1 MSNTTT
7 PNLFIVGAPKCGT
20 TTLHHWLSL
29 HPDVYMSS
37 HKEPAFFCDF
47 SSKKWEGPDANIF
60 IDEVVGDK
68 DTYEALFEGTQNYK
82 WRGESSTDYLWVDVV
97 PRQIVKQ
104 YGREGKK
111 FLVVLRN
118 PTERAFSEHSH
129 LVRDELEDLD
139 FISAIK
145 KEAERFEKNWQ
156 PLFYH
161 VKHSLYSAPLERYFS
176 IFGRNHV
183 KVILFDDLKENPKQV
198 FREICIFLDIRKIT
212 LPINRILNKSG
223 RPRSQ
228 TIHKLIKKIQ
238 Q

>member
-1 MSNTTT
+1 MRNTIT
-7 PNLFIVGAPKCGT
+7 PNLFIIGAPKSGT

-29 HPDVYMSS
+29 HPEIFMTS
-37 HKEPAFFCDF
+37 HKEPAFFCGF
-47 SSKKWEGPDANIF
+47 SKKKWQGPGADIF
-60 IDEVVGDK
+60 AKGLVGDIN
-68 DTYEALFEGTQNYK
+68 TYEALFKGSERYK
-82 WRGESSTDYLWVDVV
+82 WRGEGSTDYLWVEEV
-97 PRQIVKQ
+97 PNQIVKH
-104 YGREGKK
+104 YGCENKK
-111 FLVVLRN
+111 FLVILRD
-118 PTERAFSEHSH
+118 PTDRAFSEHSH

-145 KEAERFEKNWQ
+145 KEAERFEKKWQ

-161 VKHSLYSAPLERYFS
+161 VKRSLYSAPLERYFS

-183 KVILFDDLKENPKQV
+183 KLILFDDLKENPKQV
-198 FREICIFLDIRKIT
+198 FREICMFLDIRKIT
-212 LPINRILNKSG
+212 LPINSILNKSG